1 MAIGIAITMLT
12 WNKKTVRGITIRIN
26 KTVTNPIKKSIN
38 MICLLNKG
46 VLGIF
51 VIVAKAPPPMLL

>member
-12 WNKKTVRGITIRIN
+12 WNKKIVRGITIRIS

-38 MICLLNKG
+38 MSCLLNKR
-46 VLGIF
+46 VPGIF
-51 VIVAKAPPPMLL
+51 VIVAKAPPPILL